1 MMMASRRL
9 LVAITFAEHL
19 QDTVLFYP
27 SQMAYLDACIDEFNG
42 LHRFVFH
49 SLIYIFQVH
58 FHLSMKSVDQNG
70 FVS

>member
-49 SLIYIFQVH
+49 SYLYIPSPLPFIDEVC
-58 FHLSMKSVDQNG
+58 G
-70 FVS
+70 PEWP